1 MVGRYRPLSV
11 RSRHAGQVLG
21 IALQR
26 RRADPAGRRR
36 WRERI
41 DWSIVVACLVL
52 GAGVAFIVFGVLGGV
67 TGDERARLP
76 EAVESVTPVPNA
88 AQALSQT
95 SVFVDLLPEYTGELT
110 IDGVTIPTVNIAD
123 VAVQNPRPG
132 SQVQLPPV
140 TIFEAGNATL
150 TFTPSAGAPIE
161 EFSQGLHTVRLSYW
175 PVTEGPRAARVFTW
189 TFEVV

>member
-11 RSRHAGQVLG
+11 RSRHAGRVLG
-21 IALQR
+21 IAINR
-26 RRADPAGRRR
+26 RHADPTDRRG
-36 WRERI
+36 WRARI

-52 GAGVAFIVFGVLGGV
+52 GAGVAFMIFGVLGGV
-67 TGDERARLP
+67 TGDARAGLP
-76 EAVESVTPVPNA
+76 DAVESVTPVPNA

-110 IDGVTIPTVNIAD
+110 IDGVAIPTIDIAD

-132 SQVQLPPV
+132 DQVRLPPAA
-140 TIFEAGNATL
+140 IFEGGNATL
-150 TFTPSAGAPIE
+150 TFTPAAGAPIE
-161 EFSQGLHTVRLSYW
+161 SFSQGEHTVRLAYW
-175 PVTEGPRAARVFTW
+175 PVAEGRDAARVFTW